1 MEKFPT
7 SLSLVRASAPKV
19 PVTCLRPAAVVRAVR
34 YFLKNFPGEILYAV
48 KTNPRPEILDAVYN
62 AGVRRFDVASLA
74 EIVLIA
80 ERYPDARISFMHPV
94 KNRDAVRQAYFRY
107 GVRDFA
113 LDSPEELQKII
124 EATDCAPDLALLVRL
139 TVPNHHA
146 ELDLSAKFGIGIND
160 ASELLMSARHA
171 AARLGVCFH
180 VGSQCMSPT
189 AYGTAIHL
197 VRELIHTSGVMLDII
212 DVGGGFPSI
221 YPGMT
226 PPPLAAYMSEI
237 KTALETLPISDNCEI
252 WAEPGRALVAEAAS
266 ILVHVEMRRG
276 ENLFINDGTYGSL
289 FDAGALNFTYP
300 VRAVRPRGQGS
311 AILAPYAF
319 YGPTCDSLDYM
330 KGPFYLPVDMR
341 EGDYIEIGLTGAY
354 GCSMRTKFN
363 GFYSDEMVLLSD
375 APMMTMYGKPAAANQ
390 NTSKRMSNVTLLQGN
405 KY

>member
-7 SLSLVRASAPKV
+7 SLSLVRALAPKV
-19 PVTCLRPAAVVRAVR
+19 PVTCFRPAAAVRAVR

-48 KTNPRPEILDAVYN
+48 KTNPRPEVLDAVHD
-62 AGVRRFDVASLA
+62 AGVRRFDVASLTEVA
-74 EIVLIA
+74 LIA

-94 KNRDAVRQAYFRY
+94 KNRDAVRRAYFQY

-113 LDSPEELQKII
+113 LDSSQELQKII
-124 EATDCAPDLALLVRL
+124 EATDGAADLALLVRL

-146 ELDLSAKFGIGIND
+146 ELELSSKFGIGVSD
-160 ASELLMSARHA
+160 ASELLMSTRRA

-180 VGSQCMSPT
+180 VGSQCMNPT
-189 AYGTAIHL
+189 AYGAAINL
-197 VRELIHTSGVMLDII
+197 VKELIHASGVMLDII
-212 DVGGGFPSI
+212 DVGGGFPSV

-226 PPPLAAYMSEI
+226 PPPLADYMSEI
-237 KTALETLPISDNCEI
+237 RAALETLPISDNCEI

-276 ENLFINDGTYGSL
+276 ESLFINDGTYGSL
-289 FDAGALNFTYP
+289 FDAGAPNFAYP
-300 VRAVRPRGQGS
+300 ARAVRPRGQGS
-311 AILAPYAF
+311 SILTPYSF

-375 APMMTMYGKPAAANQ
+375 APMMTMYGKPVAANQ
-390 NTSKRMSNVTLLQGN
+390 NAHGRYSNVTLLRG
-405 KY
+405 KKR